1 MIAVIPR
8 AISSSPS
15 WYVVSHKKSG
25 FGPPPRLHAKMRR
38 FLQKGVALPLRESMD
53 ARRSKRRQQWQSLLF
68 WSLFAAGLL
77 VQLLAQHL
85 EISNGAFVV
94 PPALSADGESVRL
107 DEIIRKERRTQLISA
122 VLTMSGA
129 LGLAFRYRDV
139 LIRRTSR

>member
-1 MIAVIPR
+1 
-8 AISSSPS
+8 
-15 WYVVSHKKSG
+15 
-25 FGPPPRLHAKMRR
+25 
-38 FLQKGVALPLRESMD
+38 MD

-77 VQLLAQHL
+77 VQLLTQHL

-94 PPALSADGESVRL
+94 PPALSADGESIRL